1 MSVLAWLLGMLAAIV
16 LLPVLLLVV
25 QVLMA
30 CLPARAQPMGNTA
43 RPQVAVLVPA
53 HDEASIIGATLASIA
68 PQLRPGDRLLVVAD
82 NCTDDT
88 AQLAREAGA
97 EVVERHDARLRGK
110 GYALDFGV
118 RHLTNQPPE
127 VVIVVDADCQVGE
140 GQSSAWRGAT
150 EVARPVQALYL
161 MYAPAGWA
169 DSAGCRVRLAG
180 QEPGAPAWLG
190 AAGPAMPV
198 DGRRHGIRLA

>member
-1 MSVLAWLLGMLAAIV
+1 MMSVLAWSLGTLAAIA
-16 LLPVLLLVV
+16 LLPVLLLLV

-30 CLPARAQPMGNTA
+30 CLPARAQPLGNNA

-53 HDEASIIGATLASIA
+53 HDEASLIGATLASIA

-97 EVVERHDARLRGK
+97 EVVERRDARLRGK

-118 RHLTNQPPE
+118 RHLASQPPE

-140 GQSSAWRGAT
+140 GRSSTWRGAT
-150 EVARPVQALYL
+150 VRSLAR
-161 MYAPAGWA
+161 
-169 DSAGCRVRLAG
+169 CRRCT
-180 QEPGAPAWLG
+180 
-190 AAGPAMPV
+190 
-198 DGRRHGIRLA
+198 

>member
-1 MSVLAWLLGMLAAIV
+1 MMSVLAWLLGMLAAIV
-16 LLPVLLLVV
+16 LLPVLLLLV

-110 GYALDFGV
+110 GYAL
-118 RHLTNQPPE
+118 T
-127 VVIVVDADCQVGE
+127 
-140 GQSSAWRGAT
+140 SACAT
-150 EVARPVQALYL
+150 WPTSRPR
-161 MYAPAGWA
+161 W
-169 DSAGCRVRLAG
+169 
-180 QEPGAPAWLG
+180 
-190 AAGPAMPV
+190 
-198 DGRRHGIRLA
+198 